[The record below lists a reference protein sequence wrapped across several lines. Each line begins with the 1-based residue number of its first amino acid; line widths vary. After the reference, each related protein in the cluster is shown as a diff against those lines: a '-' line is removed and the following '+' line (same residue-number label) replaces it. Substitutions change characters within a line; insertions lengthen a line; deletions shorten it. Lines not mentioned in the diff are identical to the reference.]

1 MSEMRQS
8 GVSFAAHVVLLYATA
23 RLPTFFD
30 FGFAAPL
37 PSSLFP
43 VCLCTKTSIPCT
55 SKICLMTTTNNV
67 FLTLLISLYYFALQP
82 WAIIARGVL
91 VILAFAYSIATSRTR
106 LRPAVEMKTS
116 GTIVESIERKTKRT
130 ISIEDT
136 PTEANLAK
144 CNPQSQSPLYTK
156 LPKELRDL
164 IFAFASSQSPDDKYR
179 YDPNAY
185 HYRPDHPARL
195 RTYTSLLQ
203 TCRLV
208 WLEANALPMLHAEH
222 AFWFQRGPHDRHPDS
237 GWRANVQ
244 NERNRYHAFLN
255 SLSPRNLRNVSRV
268 RLFMQ
273 MFQAE
278 QLARSAYIANFFP
291 REVVGRG
298 FRPKR
303 FTVSVRSTDWWN
315 WERGQSLGLPE
326 GWVQS
331 LLDSQFLGGVGELA
345 VELECVEDRQGDQLD
360 AIVQS
365 IRKLEGRPKLVDV
378 TGRDRSHACKFV
390 LDDEPKSEHWTR
402 SPRIDNKDYDVYS
415 GMSTLQL
422 RSTTLVWKN
431 KPCSLPDP
439 VPEPAYSSHE
449 ETRPTHTRVV
459 AGPPGFTVRI
469 GTPALIMRSRAQRER
484 LRSGGWMPGRFPEK
498 SDEMWTESV
507 RRADRWA
514 QSERERFEK
523 WVGDIEA
530 ERLRKQWRARGS
542 LLRFVDEEA

>member
-1 MSEMRQS
+1 
-8 GVSFAAHVVLLYATA
+8 
-23 RLPTFFD
+23 
-30 FGFAAPL
+30 
-37 PSSLFP
+37 
-43 VCLCTKTSIPCT
+43 
-55 SKICLMTTTNNV
+55 MTTADNV
-67 FLTLLISLYYFALQP
+67 SLTLLISLYYFALQP
-82 WAIIARGVL
+82 WAIIARGVIVVL
-91 VILAFAYSIATSRTR
+91 TFAYSVAMSQKRTQ
-106 LRPAVEMKTS
+106 AVEETKTS
-116 GTIVESIERKTKRT
+116 STIVESIERKTKRT
-130 ISIEDT
+130 IGIEDT
-136 PTEANLAK
+136 PTQANLAK
-144 CNPQSQSPLYTK
+144 CNPQSKSPLYTN

-164 IFAFASSQSPDDKYR
+164 IFAFASSQSPDENHQ

-185 HYRPDHPARL
+185 YYRPDHPARL
-195 RTYTSLLQ
+195 RTSTSLLQ
-203 TCRLV
+203 TCRLI
-208 WLEANALPMLHAEH
+208 WLEANALPMYQAEH
-222 AFWFQRGPHDRHPDS
+222 AFWFQRGPYDRHPDS

-255 SLSPRNLRNVSRV
+255 SLSAQNLRNVSHV

-291 REVVGRG
+291 RQLMRRG

-303 FTVSVRSTDWWN
+303 VTVSARSTDWWN

-331 LLDSQFLGGVGELA
+331 LLDSPFLGGVGELA

-365 IRKLEGRPKLVDV
+365 IRGLEGRPKLVDL
-378 TGRDRSHACKFV
+378 TGKDTGQVCKFV
-390 LDDEPKSEHWTR
+390 LDDEPRTEHWTR

-415 GMSTLQL
+415 GMATLQL
-422 RSTTLVWKN
+422 RSTTLTWKN
-431 KPCSLPDP
+431 KPCGKPDP
-439 VPEPAYSSHE
+439 VPEPAYGASSE
-449 ETRPTHTRVV
+449 ETRPTNTRVI
-459 AGPPGFTVRI
+459 AGPPGFTVRV

-507 RRADRWA
+507 RRAN
-514 QSERERFEK
+514 QHEERERVRFEK

-530 ERLRKQWRARGS
+530 ERLGKQWRARGS
-542 LLRFVDEEA
+542 LLKFVDEEA